1 MLSRLVIKNIA
12 LIDSLEVELA
22 GGMNVMTGETG
33 AGKSIIVDSMNLAL
47 GERADRELIRTGA
60 KKAVVE
66 AWFSDVPQSVND
78 ILLVQEIEP
87 EDDLVLCRE
96 LSAAGKNI
104 CRVNG
109 TLVTLTV
116 LKQISDQLVDIHG
129 QHEHQSL
136 LHEKNHIAML
146 DSFDERI
153 KQAKKEVAKAY
164 KEYMAISKRLQSLF
178 GNDGDRERRID
189 MLKFQIDEIQKANI
203 TEGEEQNLVSQ
214 KKRLNAAEKI
224 MDALS
229 SSYDLLYESETAN
242 VLAALKDVSSRL
254 KNITDVDERYEEMS
268 GKVDETYYALEE
280 IAAGIRDEMDECYFD
295 ADELEE
301 IEERLHL
308 ISSLTKKYGDPL
320 ISGEYLK
327 TAEQEL
333 ADLIDSEALVEQL
346 TKQKNDFKTVLYK
359 KSAALSNIRKEA
371 AAVFQQRITEQLSD
385 LGMSSAS
392 FTVTFADISD
402 EDSCAYSKNGIDNV
416 AFYISTNRG
425 EPQKPLRKIASGG
438 EVSRIMLA
446 LKNISADKDG
456 IATMIFDEIDTGIS
470 GRMAQVV
477 AEKLK
482 NISRG
487 RQVVCVT
494 HLPQIASIADRHFV
508 ISKHSDES
516 TTTTLL
522 KHIDGET
529 RVVEIARLAGGD
541 SSVAA
546 QHAKEMLERAA
557 DF

>member
-1 MLSRLVIKNIA
+1 MLSKLVIKNIA

-22 GGMNVMTGETG
+22 SGMNVMTGETG

-66 AWFSDVPQSVND
+66 AWFADVPQSVND
-78 ILLVQEIEP
+78 ILLTQEIEP

-153 KQAKKEVAKAY
+153 KQARNEVAKSY
-164 KEYMAISKRLQSLF
+164 KEYMAIRKRLLSLF
-178 GNDGDRERRID
+178 GDDGDRERRID

-203 TEGEEQNLVSQ
+203 TEGEEQDLVLQ

-224 MDALS
+224 MEALS
-229 SSYDLLYESETAN
+229 SSYDLLYESEAAN
-242 VLAALKDVSSRL
+242 VLALLKDVSSRL
-254 KNITDVDERYEEMS
+254 KNISDVDERYEEMS
-268 GKVDETYYALEE
+268 TKVDEAYYALEE
-280 IAAGIRDEMDECYFD
+280 IATGIRDEMDECYFD

-301 IEERLHL
+301 LEERLHI
-308 ISSLTKKYGDPL
+308 ISSLAKKYGDPL
-320 ISGEYLK
+320 ITGEYLK
-327 TAEQEL
+327 TAEQEF

-346 TKQKNDFKTVLYK
+346 TQQKDSCKAELYK
-359 KSAALSNIRKEA
+359 KSVALSNIRKEA
-371 AAVFQQRITEQLSD
+371 AEVFQQRITEQLSD
-385 LGMSSAS
+385 LGMSSAKFS
-392 FTVTFADISD
+392 VTFDDILD
-402 EDSCAYSKNGIDNV
+402 NDHCTYSKNGIDSI

-456 IATMIFDEIDTGIS
+456 IPTMIFDEIDTGIS

-516 TTTTLL
+516 TTTTSL
-522 KHIDGET
+522 KHIDGEP
-529 RVVEIARLAGGD
+529 RVVEIARLAGGN

>member
-1 MLSRLVIKNIA
+1 MLSKLVVKNIA

-66 AWFSDVPQSVND
+66 AWFADVSQSVND
-78 ILLVQEIEP
+78 ILVAQEIEV

-96 LSAAGKNI
+96 LSAAGKNT
-104 CRVNG
+104 CRING

-136 LHEKNHIAML
+136 LHEKNHITML

-153 KQAKKEVAKAY
+153 KQAKKQVAKAY
-164 KEYMAISKRLQSLF
+164 KEYTTISKRLESLI

-189 MLKFQIDEIQKANI
+189 ILRFQIDEIQKANI
-203 TEGEEQNLVSQ
+203 SEGEEQELVLQ
-214 KKRLNAAEKI
+214 KKRLNASEKI
-224 MDALS
+224 MEALS
-229 SSYDLLYESETAN
+229 SSYSLLYEAEAAN
-242 VLAALKDVSSRL
+242 VLASLKDVSSKL
-254 KNITDVDERYEEMS
+254 KSITDVDERYEEMS
-268 GKVDETYYALEE
+268 TKVDEAYYALEE
-280 IAAGIRDEMDECYFD
+280 IATGIRDEMDECYYD

-301 IEERLHL
+301 IEERLHI
-308 ISSLTKKYGDPL
+308 ISSLAKKYGDPL
-320 ISGEYLK
+320 ITGDYLK

-333 ADLIDSEALVEQL
+333 TDLIDSEALVEQL
-346 TKQKNDFKTVLYK
+346 TQQKNDCKAELYK
-359 KSAALSNIRKEA
+359 ESVALSNIRKEVA
-371 AAVFQQRITEQLSD
+371 EVFQQRITEQLSD

-392 FTVTFADISD
+392 FTVTFADICD
-402 EDSCAYSKNGIDNV
+402 QDSCTYSKNGIDDI

-446 LKNISADKDG
+446 LKNISADKEG
-456 IATMIFDEIDTGIS
+456 IPTMIFDEIDTGIS

-516 TTTTLL
+516 TTTTSL
-522 KHIDGET
+522 KHIDGES
-529 RVVEIARLAGGD
+529 RIVEIARLAGGD